1 MASNTS
7 SSSDETDKSLDLQ
20 SSLSFADSL
29 AVVEES
35 DIEGTPVASGKN
47 KNLQFTPSNERHDNH
62 SVSDS
67 PVSGHESDDYSGS
80 DSSGSRLNSDT
91 HSTSNSPVNRRNS
104 DADSTSD
111 SPVSR
116 RDSDSPIKIRKNT
129 ARKVIDSD
137 ESDSE
142 AGAEGSDLIEKQ
154 QEDVVP
160 DVFEEPVQEE
170 TSEQPIQI
178 EDNISVT
185 QSPKEAPTADEDEI
199 HEVAVVTSESKKGNI
214 STISIGSTS
223 SEFSDDDEPIQNPQ
237 TPQSAD
243 QSIEEIPSPSGNI
256 PPPAEVGR
264 VLSEIRRSLDNKRSL
279 LKSINPR
286 HLPDGGAKIKNQIR
300 QLEEE
305 LAKAERLHS
314 LSSSQHPKPAASNAV
329 SSQPMSQAQTEL
341 LRQQLQMKKVCN
353 DLFSF
358 S

>member
-1 MASNTS
+1 M
-7 SSSDETDKSLDLQ
+7 
-20 SSLSFADSL
+20 
-29 AVVEES
+29 VEES

-47 KNLQFTPSNERHDNH
+47 KNLQLTPSDERHDDH

-67 PVSGHESDDYSGS
+67 PVSGDESDDYSGT
-80 DSSGSRLNSDT
+80 DSSGSRVNSST
-91 HSTSNSPVNRRNS
+91 HSTSDSPVSRRKS
-104 DADSTSD
+104 DGHSTSD

-116 RDSDSPIKIRKNT
+116 RDRDSPIKIRKNT

-142 AGAEGSDLIEKQ
+142 TGAEGSDLIEKQ

-160 DVFEEPVQEE
+160 DVFDEPVEVE
-170 TSEQPIQI
+170 ASEQPPVQI

-185 QSPKEAPTADEDEI
+185 QSPKEAPAADEDEI
-199 HEVAVVTSESKKGNI
+199 REVAVVTSESKKGNI

-223 SEFSDDDEPIQNPQ
+223 SEFSDDDEPIQNPR

-305 LAKAERLHS
+305 LAKAENCTPLVHLNFRNLRLLTLFPPNRCLKLKPNYS
-314 LSSSQHPKPAASNAV
+314 ASSCK
-329 SSQPMSQAQTEL
+329 
-341 LRQQLQMKKVCN
+341 
-353 DLFSF
+353 
-358 S
+358 

>member
-1 MASNTS
+1 
-7 SSSDETDKSLDLQ
+7 LDLQ

-47 KNLQFTPSNERHDNH
+47 KNLQFTPSDERHDEH

-67 PVSGHESDDYSGS
+67 PVSGNESDDYSGS
-80 DSSGSRLNSDT
+80 DSSGGRLNSDT
-91 HSTSNSPVNRRNS
+91 HSTSDSPVSRRKS
-104 DADSTSD
+104 DAHSTSD

-142 AGAEGSDLIEKQ
+142 TGAEGSDLIEKQ

-160 DVFEEPVQEE
+160 DVFDEPVEE
-170 TSEQPIQI
+170 EVSEQQLPVQI

-185 QSPKEAPTADEDEI
+185 QSPKEAPAADEDEI
-199 HEVAVVTSESKKGNI
+199 REVAVVTSESKKGNI

-223 SEFSDDDEPIQNPQ
+223 SEFSDDEPIQNPR

-305 LAKAERLHS
+305 LAKAEKLHS
-314 LSSSQHPKPAASNAV
+314 SSSSQLPKPASSNAV

-341 LRQQLQMKKVCN
+341 LRQQLQMKKVSD
-353 DLFSF
+353 DLLFC
-358 S
+358 